1 MICCEGYSITGTS
14 GINGDAYYISPDQTL
29 FLLAD
34 GASGAGSEGKVLMAR
49 LCVETARNHP
59 FSLSEQP
66 PKEYL
71 SALIWEVNNK
81 LIALSQERGQYVF
94 GTLIIGVVKDGLAT
108 VAAVGDSPGFYIHH
122 NVVKQVAKTKK
133 AYYNLVEMGL
143 YSEQEL
149 DRAVHQLPEHMWS
162 MFDRFLPMVVPKFEL
177 EEIRLHPGD
186 CLIFCSDG
194 VGDYVEADDLQEAV
208 GRENLLEGIQ
218 AVITTAKENSIK
230 ERGCLRY
237 DDLTVVAYRFEAI

>member
-1 MICCEGYSITGTS
+1 MTCCEGYSITGTS
-14 GINGDAYYISPDQTL
+14 GINGDAFYISPDQTL

-49 LCVETARNHP
+49 LCVEAARNHP
-59 FSLSEQP
+59 FPLSELS

-81 LIALSQERGQYVF
+81 LIALSQERRQYVF
-94 GTLIIGVVKDGLAT
+94 GTLIIGVVKDGLVT

-133 AYYNLVEMGL
+133 AYYNLVEMGI

-186 CLIFCSDG
+186 SLIFCSDG
-194 VGDYVEADDLQEAV
+194 VGDYVEADDLKGAV
-208 GRENLLEGIQ
+208 SRDDLLGGIQ
-218 AVITTAKENSIK
+218 DLITTAKEHSIR
-230 ERGCLRY
+230 ERGCLCY
-237 DDLTVVAYRFEAI
+237 DDLRNL

>member
-1 MICCEGYSITGTS
+1 MTCCEGYSVTGTS
-14 GINGDAYYISPDQTL
+14 GINGDAYYISPDKTL

-49 LCVETARNHP
+49 LCVETARNRP
-59 FSLSEQP
+59 FSLSKQ

-71 SALIWEVNNK
+71 SSLIWEINNK
-81 LIALSQERGQYVF
+81 LIALSQERRQYIF
-94 GTLIIGVVKDGLAT
+94 GTLIIGVVKDGLAA

-122 NVVKQVAKTKK
+122 NLVKQVAKTKK

-162 MFDRFLPMVVPKFEL
+162 MFDRFLPMVFPKFEM
-177 EEIRLHPGD
+177 EEIYLNPGD
-186 CLIFCSDG
+186 SLVFCSDG
-194 VGDYVEADDLQEAV
+194 VGDYVGTDDLKEAV

-218 AVITTAKENSIK
+218 AVIAAAKEHSIR

-237 DDLTVVAYRFEAI
+237 DDLTVVAYRLEAI